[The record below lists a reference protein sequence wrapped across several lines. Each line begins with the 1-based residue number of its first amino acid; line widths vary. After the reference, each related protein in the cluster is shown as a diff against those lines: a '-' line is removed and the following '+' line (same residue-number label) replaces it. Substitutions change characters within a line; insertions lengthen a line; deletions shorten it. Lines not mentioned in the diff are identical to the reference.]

1 MLLKPIEKIRLVKSD
16 TPQAFETA
24 EEAWFW
30 FINAMQAR
38 HDGARIVAGLGR
50 ALRPCEPVDIYKA
63 IDRLYRTRRLLIDH
77 LKVMRHYGMRGVR
90 PDHTRI
96 REALSAKLW
105 DEAMDRLAQSLK
117 LKGIIS

>member
-1 MLLKPIEKIRLVKSD
+1 MLIQIANENRPLKSNA
-16 TPQAFETA
+16 PQAFETA

-38 HDGARIVAGLGR
+38 HDGARIVAGLGQVI
-50 ALRPCEPVDIYKA
+50 RPCEPVDIYKA
-63 IDRLYRTRRLLIDH
+63 VDRLYRTRRLLIDH
-77 LKVMRHYGMRGVR
+77 LKVMRHYGLRGIK

-96 REALSAKLW
+96 RESLSATLW